1 MGRRGLAALAVG
13 IGSLVVAAPAGAETV
28 SAIGNAQANV
38 TPKNPRDNDSIVRAI
53 DDARATVLPLALAD
67 ARVRAQQLADG
78 SGLVLGNVESVEE
91 YQNSNFGYGDG
102 TGGTFGPGEFCGT
115 VTRSVRRRLRDGRL
129 VRRRVKQTRC
139 FFPRALVA
147 SVEVTFQASRK

>member
-1 MGRRGLAALAVG
+1 MSRRGWAALAVAV
-13 IGSLVVAAPAGAETV
+13 GSLVVAAPAGAETV
-28 SAIGNAQANV
+28 SAIGTGQVEV
-38 TPKNPRDNDSIVRAI
+38 TPENPRDNDSIIKAI
-53 DDARATVLPLALAD
+53 DAARATVLPLALAD
-67 ARVRAQQLADG
+67 ARVRAHQLADS

-91 YQNSNFGYGDG
+91 YQNQNFGYEGAV
-102 TGGTFGPGEFCGT
+102 TGTFGPGEFCRK

-139 FFPRALVA
+139 FFPRVLIS

>member
-1 MGRRGLAALAVG
+1 MSSRGWAALAVVT
-13 IGSLVVAAPAGAETV
+13 GSLVVAAPAGAETV
-28 SAIGNAQANV
+28 SAIGTGQVEV
-38 TPKNPRDNDSIVRAI
+38 TPENPRDNDSIIKAI
-53 DDARATVLPLALAD
+53 DAARATVLPLALAD
-67 ARVRAQQLADG
+67 ARVRAHQLADS

-91 YQNSNFGYGDG
+91 YQNQNFGYGDG
-102 TGGTFGPGEFCGT
+102 TTGTFGPGEFCGT